1 MECQYIFKKG
11 VKKNNK
17 CNKCNCKLH
26 KGLPATTVPTT
37 VPTIESDVEYNI
49 DLLDTS
55 KQNKDEI
62 MKHVNSLKKLDS
74 SSTEY
79 YKNKLFIEQ
88 IVSVPWNKYYSIKY
102 NCNKDSEVIN
112 QQGSALRNPHLAN
125 YLKNIKK
132 EFDNEIYGMESVK
145 NDIMNFI
152 CKLITNPYS
161 ERNNLA
167 LHGPAGVCK
176 TKFIKV
182 LSKVLN
188 MPLKIISLGG
198 IKDSSYFLGHNFTY
212 VESNYGCIIGSII
225 EKGIM
230 NPIMY
235 FDELDKISD
244 TSKDIY
250 SVLSNLTDST
260 INSHFTDHYFRGI
273 TFDLSKVFYIFTFN
287 DITKIDRILLD
298 RLNVIYIN
306 SPSKS
311 EKCIILQKYCLPD
324 LLKNIGIKQYVNF
337 DERCFITLLNYVE
350 SICNSNETSGIRESI
365 RILEK
370 ILLQI
375 NKEILLDEL
384 IGLSTVGKG
393 VLPPDDNDEVS
404 VSIEQFNKYL
414 NRIKPDTNTSVY
426 SSMYI

>member
-17 CNKCNCKLH
+17 CNRYNCKLH
-26 KGLPATTVPTT
+26 APTSNTDGKETPVP
-37 VPTIESDVEYNI
+37 VSEYNI
-49 DLLDTS
+49 HLLNTS

-62 MKHVNSLKKLDS
+62 MKHVSSLKKLDS

-88 IVSVPWNKYYSIKY
+88 AISVPWNKYYSIKY
-102 NCNKDSEVIN
+102 DKNN
-112 QQGSALRNPHLAN
+112 LAN

-287 DITKIDRILLD
+287 DITKIDSILLD
-298 RLNVIYIN
+298 RLNIIYIN

-324 LLKNIGIKQYVNF
+324 LLKNIGIKPYVNF
-337 DERCFITLLNYVE
+337 DENCFVVLLNYTE

-384 IGLSTVGKG
+384 KGLSRPYDVVK
-393 VLPPDDNDEVS
+393 DDDEVT

-414 NRIKPDTNTSVY
+414 NRIKKNNTDDLHFG
-426 SSMYI
+426 MYL